1 MAVKTL
7 SIFDVEAQKPNEPI
21 WVLNNSKRSRIRDA
35 GNIIIGIQ
43 QLRGDRTD
51 PLVILQTWLPQR
63 VNVKFTRDQILTS
76 NEFRDALFKE
86 LIVLIDDQTATRLLA
101 KPEAKREHA
110 RLKAKEDNVAAA
122 GSARTIA
129 MANVTIVGQDGKVD
143 QPEEYISLNGK
154 SQESEDPANGL
165 EPRFKAWADRL
176 ADGKDDIDVKN
187 EVQSQDQLRK
197 RQVLYL
203 LHVLDSDNFPK
214 TVAMLNRAI
223 GRA

>member
-1 MAVKTL
+1 MAVKTI
-7 SIFDVEAQKPNEPI
+7 SIFDVEAQTKNEPI

-51 PLVILQTWLPQR
+51 PLVIAQTWLPQR
-63 VNVKFTRDQILTS
+63 VNVKFTREQILTS
-76 NEFRDALFKE
+76 NEFRDALYKN
-86 LIVLIDDQTATRLLA
+86 LIVLIDDQTANRLLA
-101 KPEAKREHA
+101 KPEAKREQA
-110 RLKAKEDNVAAA
+110 RLKAKEDNIAAA
-122 GSARTIA
+122 GAARTIG

-143 QPEEYISLNGK
+143 QPEEFVSLNGK
-154 SQESEDPANGL
+154 TLEPEDPSEGL

-176 ADGKDDIDVKN
+176 PEGRDDIDVKN

-203 LHVLDSDNFPK
+203 LHVLSEDQFPK

-223 GRA
+223 GR

>member
-1 MAVKTL
+1 MAVKTI
-7 SIFDVEAQKPNEPI
+7 SIFDVEAQANNEPI

-51 PLVILQTWLPQR
+51 PLVIAQTWLPQR

-76 NEFRDALFKE
+76 NEFRDALYKS
-86 LIVLIDDQTATRLLA
+86 LIVLIDDATANRLLA
-101 KPEAKREHA
+101 KPEAKREQA
-110 RLKAKEDNVAAA
+110 RLKAREDNVAAA
-122 GSARTIA
+122 GAARTIG

-143 QPEEYISLNGK
+143 QPEEYVSLNGK
-154 SQESEDPANGL
+154 SMEPQDPADGL

-176 ADGKDDIDVKN
+176 PEGRDDIDVKN

-203 LHVLDSDNFPK
+203 LHVLDEGLFPK

-223 GRA
+223 GR